1 MGVVIL
7 VFSYVTARNERQVID
22 SKFMKKKEIYKE
34 ILHKIAITA
43 RCMKK
48 VFATKKNL
56 QILPITIRNF

>member
-34 ILHKIAITA
+34 ILHKMAITA
-43 RCMKK
+43 KRMKK
-48 VFATKKNL
+48 VLATKNL
-56 QILPITIRNF
+56 QILPITVRNF